1 MKIRKKIQK
10 LFAEAILCYRRA
22 KFSHRKNTL
31 SAKVNGLDLCDVFYI
46 NLAHRT
52 DRRREIE
59 KELAKIGVLD
69 SLRFEAHRDD
79 NGALGCSRSH
89 HSLLRKYDASV
100 DRLLMIC
107 EDDCQF
113 IKDRSYI
120 DELVDEFYTN
130 KNLDVLCLAY
140 NKRNGINISKRLEF
154 TSDTQTTA
162 CYILKPH
169 MIPEMVNMANESIDR
184 LESGQENNRAAIDVV
199 WKKLQKKYVFVVP
212 IRRVARQSASYSD
225 IEKAYTDYAV

>member
-1 MKIRKKIQK
+1 MKIRKKIK
-10 LFAEAILCYRRA
+10 KFFSEAVLSYRRA
-22 KFSHRKNTL
+22 HFSRRENNL
-31 SAKVNGLDLCDVFYI
+31 QLGINGLSLCDVFYI
-46 NLAHRT
+46 NLSHRI
-52 DRRREIE
+52 DRRQEIE
-59 KELAKIGVLD
+59 KELEKIGITN

-89 HSLLRKYDASV
+89 YGLLSNYAVRS

-120 DELVDEFYTN
+120 DGVVNEFYSN

-140 NKRNGINISKRLEF
+140 NKRNGINISTRLEF

-169 MIPEMVNMANESIDR
+169 MISKMIVMAQESITR
-184 LESGQENNRAAIDVV
+184 LESGQENKRAAIDVI

-212 IRRVARQSASYSD
+212 VQRIAKQSASYSD
-225 IEKAYTDYAV
+225 IEKVHKEYAV